1 MINVMNVQL
10 IAIAQEVIK
19 FGLILVTGV
28 QKTYQAQYQYVL
40 IP

>member
-1 MINVMNVQL
+1 MINVMSVRL
-10 IAIAQEVIK
+10 TVIAQEVIK

-28 QKTYQAQYQYVL
+28 QKTYQAKYQYVL

>member
-1 MINVMNVQL
+1 MINVMNVQV

-19 FGLILVTGV
+19 FGLILAIGV
-28 QKTYQAQYQYVL
+28 QKTYQAKYQYVL